1 MNEAARQPYD
11 NLSPEDQAKIDNV
24 DQLEADKVRLEKL
37 MEVPFA
43 FSLSGN
49 ALNMVN
55 TGIETGY
62 RGYVYKVEVPE
73 GTETIQIERY
83 KDIWVLNKNYEKLIP
98 YGQIT
103 VKIATAGHF
112 GKDNIFRVNFD
123 MYYDN
128 HTLQVFLKVQ
138 LIFFCPKAHIS
149 RFILVFL
156 LFSPLPYIWVCTVM
170 TASPTDLKKPDN
182 LNGYQIIHFIFKNI
196 TIIQSVT

>member
-62 RGYVYKVEVPE
+62 RGYVYKVEVLKPFSSNV
-73 GTETIQIERY
+73 IKI
-83 KDIWVLNKNYEKLIP
+83 
-98 YGQIT
+98 YG
-103 VKIATAGHF
+103 
-112 GKDNIFRVNFD
+112 
-123 MYYDN
+123 
-128 HTLQVFLKVQ
+128 
-138 LIFFCPKAHIS
+138 C
-149 RFILVFL
+149 
-156 LFSPLPYIWVCTVM
+156 
-170 TASPTDLKKPDN
+170 
-182 LNGYQIIHFIFKNI
+182 
-196 TIIQSVT
+196 